1 MAQQE
6 LLQLALPVANMILG
20 NETDPDYEKDCANV
34 CTDDCLWLECQSP
47 YTQTILATLITW
59 GGTALGAAVVLFI
72 PLRGKAALK
81 FLDASLGFAAGM
93 MLAASFFSMLT
104 PALEASE
111 EFWGDWRWVPVS
123 IGFLLGCA
131 FVSIGGH
138 FIHKYIGD
146 DVAALLGHG
155 DLDAVLENG
164 EEGDKKNDE
173 IANVRPPTTRS
184 RAGTAAGM
192 LVSNLSF
199 KRIVVLCGA
208 ITIHNIPEGAAV
220 GVGFASGN
228 VVTGGTVTLAIALQ
242 NFPEGLAV
250 AMPLRAAGQSK
261 FMSFFWGQL
270 SGFVEPCAGM
280 ISVAI
285 VAAMNEILPYALAF
299 SAGCMTF
306 VVLEDIIP
314 DANERENGSLAARV
328 AAVGF
333 LVMMAL
339 EIGFESIVD
348 G

>member
-1 MAQQE
+1 MTAPQD
-6 LLQLALPVANMILG
+6 LLPLAIPMANMILG
-20 NETDPDYEKDCANV
+20 NDTDIVKDCANN

-72 PLRGKAALK
+72 PLKGKGALK

-93 MLAASFFSMLT
+93 MLAASFFSMLE

-123 IGFLLGCA
+123 IGFLLGCS

-155 DLDAVLENG
+155 DL
-164 EEGDKKNDE
+164 EEAAGVRDSQKDE
-173 IANVRPPTTRS
+173 IKPPTTRS

-199 KRIVVLCGA
+199 KRIIVLCGA
-208 ITIHNIPEGAAV
+208 ITIHNIPEGVAV
-220 GVGFASGN
+220 GVGFGSGN

-270 SGFVEPCAGM
+270 SGFVEPCFGM
-280 ISVAI
+280 IAVAI
-285 VAAMNEILPYALAF
+285 VSVMNEILPYALAF
-299 SAGCMTF
+299 SAGCMTY

-314 DANERENGSLAARV
+314 DANERNNGSLAARV

-333 LVMMAL
+333 LLMMAL
-339 EIGFESIVD
+339 EIGFASIVD

>member
-6 LLQLALPVANMILG
+6 LLQLALPVANMLLG
-20 NETDPDYEKDCANV
+20 NDSDIDPDYEKDCANL
-34 CTDDCLWLECQSP
+34 CTDDCLWLECQNP

-72 PLRGKAALK
+72 PLRGEGALK

-123 IGFLLGCA
+123 IGFLLGCT

-138 FIHKYIGD
+138 FIHKYIGE
-146 DVAALLGHG
+146 DVAALLGHA
-155 DLDAVLENG
+155 DLEEALENAQQ
-164 EEGDKKNDE
+164 DTNKNDQ
-173 IANVRPPTTRS
+173 IARPPTTRS
-184 RAGTAAGM
+184 RAATTAGM
-192 LVSNLSF
+192 IVSNLSF
-199 KRIVVLCGA
+199 KRIVVLCAA
-208 ITIHNIPEGAAV
+208 ITIHNIPEGAVV

-261 FMSFFWGQL
+261 FWSFFWGQL
-270 SGFVEPCAGM
+270 SGFIEPCAGM

-285 VAAMNEILPYALAF
+285 VSAMNEILPYALAF
-299 SAGCMTF
+299 SAGCMTY

-314 DANERENGSLAARV
+314 DANERNNGTLAARV

-339 EIGFESIVD
+339 EIGFESIVE